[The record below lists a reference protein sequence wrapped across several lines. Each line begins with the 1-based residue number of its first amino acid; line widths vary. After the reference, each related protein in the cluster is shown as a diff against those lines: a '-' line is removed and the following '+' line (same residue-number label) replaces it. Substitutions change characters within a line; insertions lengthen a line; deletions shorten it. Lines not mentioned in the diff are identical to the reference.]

1 MGEKFNLNTLDNVIL
16 PDLEDEEITVEESSV
31 KNNVIDF
38 PSKNKKFNLN
48 DIKSPL
54 NTKQSVISSTDN
66 KKFNLNNLSE
76 SIELDEQIYKPA
88 PLGRNNELLID
99 LPLYFNDM
107 ARSRGPKS
115 EVAGH
120 YYEATLTQEDI
131 LNDPVMMEVVR
142 SSLAARYDPSLIS
155 KLAGITTGAMGAA
168 TGGMSRDYWKMSDE
182 KVFDTY
188 EEWMRGLESING
200 MTVVNEFNAGLFA
213 SDEQRAQMG
222 EGYRLHSKRDNSVI
236 GRGSW
241 SEMADALGDYGEA
254 FVWDATNLV
263 TLGIGKLLFGMGVKS
278 ATPSVGKLLQG
289 TYKSLRKN
297 KNLSRE
303 AAEKAIAKMLGR
315 REAVLAAA
323 AFTLPDLAQNIGLEF
338 LYQSNLINLGKQE
351 EINRNS
357 LAIVGFTSMLIPAL
371 SVANVTLKELRRSD
385 FLKDTFLAYSDVD
398 KKIKLTSKK
407 AEEILNEKVQSYM
420 PQIIDTLDENFG
432 NIKGDTAKLKQWKE
446 AKEIARKELEA
457 QGKNVI
463 DNDTVH
469 TARFF
474 REFFFDTVDKEG
486 NIITKGYLNTLK
498 DAGFIFHQQ
507 MIDESK
513 VSGVLGQTIE
523 YLSDDTVQKI
533 IKAFEDRTGKSLNL
547 DGTAKT
553 MSNRFINNV
562 VAAGQL
568 LQVSS
573 RAVQSINNITKDM
586 PITLKTIMAED
597 TIEDSPKRFQW
608 MLSIYKRLLTSHPAT
623 TGSNLKG
630 FQALTLLDTASE
642 IATSAINVSQSGFYK
657 TIGGDKDKGV
667 YYANQAYGNFLG
679 AIRRG
684 ASVLTPDLEI
694 GYANTVL
701 SKFPKVKSR
710 LFRDI
715 SGDGGAF
722 DSLELFNLEGKK
734 SKILGGR
741 LARLS
746 GYKVVDTVTKGA
758 QTVSLVRLQ
767 DELTK
772 LWAFGNNVNANIM
785 KTYRVTPEKF
795 FARDDIGIE
804 ILTPRFQKEVLD
816 KATFKTMRQTMSVNW
831 STLKSKHGN
840 SIFREGAKFIEKAT
854 NKTAGGF
861 LVPFGSFM
869 NTVLANFG
877 DFSGINAVRFM
888 VANAQGKKLDPE
900 TQNATD
906 AISKMAVA
914 YTYVFYRTFYGPN
927 SGINKVNEGRLYNE
941 NITSTG
947 DVANIEYDYPLDQFD
962 LTAQILAHGLSGTT

>member
-1 MGEKFNLNTLDNVIL
+1 
-16 PDLEDEEITVEESSV
+16 
-31 KNNVIDF
+31 
-38 PSKNKKFNLN
+38 
-48 DIKSPL
+48 
-54 NTKQSVISSTDN
+54 
-66 KKFNLNNLSE
+66 
-76 SIELDEQIYKPA
+76 
-88 PLGRNNELLID
+88 
-99 LPLYFNDM
+99 
-107 ARSRGPKS
+107 
-115 EVAGH
+115 
-120 YYEATLTQEDI
+120 
-131 LNDPVMMEVVR
+131 
-142 SSLAARYDPSLIS
+142 
-155 KLAGITTGAMGAA
+155 
-168 TGGMSRDYWKMSDE
+168 
-182 KVFDTY
+182 
-188 EEWMRGLESING
+188 
-200 MTVVNEFNAGLFA
+200 
-213 SDEQRAQMG
+213 
-222 EGYRLHSKRDNSVI
+222 
-236 GRGSW
+236 
-241 SEMADALGDYGEA
+241 
-254 FVWDATNLV
+254 
-263 TLGIGKLLFGMGVKS
+263 
-278 ATPSVGKLLQG
+278 
-289 TYKSLRKN
+289 
-297 KNLSRE
+297 
-303 AAEKAIAKMLGR
+303 
-315 REAVLAAA
+315 
-323 AFTLPDLAQNIGLEF
+323 
-338 LYQSNLINLGKQE
+338 
-351 EINRNS
+351 
-357 LAIVGFTSMLIPAL
+357 
-371 SVANVTLKELRRSD
+371 
-385 FLKDTFLAYSDVD
+385 
-398 KKIKLTSKK
+398 
-407 AEEILNEKVQSYM
+407 
-420 PQIIDTLDENFG
+420 
-432 NIKGDTAKLKQWKE
+432 
-446 AKEIARKELEA
+446 
-457 QGKNVI
+457 
-463 DNDTVH
+463 
-469 TARFF
+469 
-474 REFFFDTVDKEG
+474 
-486 NIITKGYLNTLK
+486 
-498 DAGFIFHQQ
+498 
-507 MIDESK
+507 
-513 VSGVLGQTIE
+513 
-523 YLSDDTVQKI
+523 
-533 IKAFEDRTGKSLNL
+533 
-547 DGTAKT
+547 
-553 MSNRFINNV
+553 
-562 VAAGQL
+562 
-568 LQVSS
+568 
-573 RAVQSINNITKDM
+573 M

-597 TIEDSPKRFQW
+597 TIEDSPKKLQW

-630 FQALTLLDTASE
+630 FQALTLIDTASE

-722 DSLELFNLEGKK
+722 DSLELFNLDDKK
-734 SKILGGR
+734 NPI
-741 LARLS
+741 
-746 GYKVVDTVTKGA
+746 YKGVDVVTKGA

-772 LWAFGNNVNANIM
+772 LWAFGNKVNANIM

-816 KATFKTMRQTMSVNW
+816 KATFKTMRQTVSVNW

-962 LTAQILAHGLSGTT
+962 LTAQILAHGLSGGNRNFVKEINELNPEDMPQYIKDNFDASNIPPDLLGQLGAKLGGQAIRDTDRL